1 MARYIQD
8 PVSHKLVPADTYFRP
23 QTFSHSI
30 HGFHEPYVSPV
41 DGSIISDAKSLREHN
56 VRNNVVQTSE
66 FGTKHWDIK
75 RKERERFFNGEY
87 TSAESWKRKAEI
99 NEAINRAT
107 ERAK

>member
-41 DGSIISDAKSLREHN
+41 DGSIISDAKSLRNHN
-56 VRNNVVQTSE
+56 ARNNVVHTSE
-66 FGTKHWDIK
+66 FNGAEQG
-75 RKERERFFNGEY
+75 RRQAERERLLKGEH
-87 TSAESWKRKAEI
+87 TPAETLTRKRELYERFAE
-99 NEAINRAT
+99 ADRQ
-107 ERAK
+107 R